1 MVQLKDQLEKT
12 QTACKRNKQ
21 NLEAMED
28 EASNLRTQK
37 RRIQRDL
44 EETTEQKEAAERELQ
59 MLRAKLNR
67 YVNSGDGANIV

>member
-1 MVQLKDQLEKT
+1 MAQLKDQLEKS
-12 QTACKRNKQ
+12 QTSCKRFKQ

-44 EETTEQKEAAERELQ
+44 EETTEQKDSFERELQ
-59 MLRAKLNR
+59 MLRTKLNR
-67 YVNSGDGANIV
+67 